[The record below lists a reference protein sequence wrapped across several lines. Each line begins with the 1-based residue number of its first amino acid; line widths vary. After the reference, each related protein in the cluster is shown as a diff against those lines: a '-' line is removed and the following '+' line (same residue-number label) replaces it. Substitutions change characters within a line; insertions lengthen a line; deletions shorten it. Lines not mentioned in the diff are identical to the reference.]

1 MIKTSVNSLLVWIF
15 LIFMSLNFL
24 LSGLAIIKR
33 EALNFGDE
41 DAYLETAINVK
52 SGRGFVFYGK
62 NLFNQE
68 KGLGYHPENNRQPLY
83 IMLLSIFAQED
94 ESFRLKARVFTLTLG
109 LIFLWIFLSIGKEI
123 FDLPIA
129 LGALFLLSVN
139 STFVAHSAYTGCEI
153 LLSIFTLLSYYYTL
167 KGFKDRKYC
176 LLAGAFAGLAYLT
189 KGSGTL
195 IVMAFCLSSV
205 IIYKWRVFKDKY
217 FYLYLLAFLAVSSP
231 LLVRNITQF
240 HKPFY
245 DVNTIHVFWGG
256 KGMWLYLTT
265 TPIVETLY
273 KIWDGIFWFSFF
285 FFKYLS
291 MPFGG
296 HPSYIWNL
304 TSIFILVLFFLFK
317 DKTENREG
325 KIFTFS
331 LFATF
336 YLLFSWFCR
345 SVQGYSPRYILPI
358 FPMIF
363 LYSMEGMRSFAKER
377 NLFEASRKHLPNILI
392 LLLTI
397 CLTLRLFLILQRFL

>member
-41 DAYLETAINVK
+41 DAYLKTAINVK

-62 NLFNQE
+62 DSFNPE
-68 KGLGYHPENNRQPLY
+68 KGLGYHPENNQQPLY

-94 ESFRLKARVFTLTLG
+94 ESFRLKARVFTLVLG
-109 LIFLWIFLSIGKEI
+109 LIFLWIFFLVGKEI
-123 FDLPIA
+123 FDLPII

-153 LLSIFTLLSYYYTL
+153 LLSIFAFLSYYYTL
-167 KGFKDRKYC
+167 KGVKDRKYW

-205 IIYKWRVFKDKY
+205 IIYKWRAFKDKH
-217 FYLYLLAFLAVSSP
+217 FYLYILAFLAVSSP
-231 LLVRNITQF
+231 LLIRNIAQF
-240 HKPFY
+240 HEPFY
-245 DVNTIHVFWGG
+245 NVNTTYVFWGG

-265 TPIVETLY
+265 TPIVEMLH
-273 KIWDGIFWFSFF
+273 KMWDGIFWFSFF

-291 MPFGG
+291 MPFGN

-304 TSIFILVLFFLFK
+304 SSIFILAFFLFSIRK
-317 DKTENREG
+317 DGNRERR
-325 KIFTFS
+325 IFTFS
-331 LFATF
+331 LLATF
-336 YLLFSWFCR
+336 YLLFSWYCR
-345 SVQGYSPRYILPI
+345 TFQGYSPRFILPI

-363 LYSMEGMRSFAKER
+363 LYSIEGMRSFAKEKD
-377 NLFEASRKHLPNILI
+377 LFKASRKHLANIFI
-392 LLLTI
+392 FLLTV
-397 CLTLRLFLILQRFL
+397 CLALRLIWIFQRFL